1 MSRVNFSLFLILNK
15 LQLFSDGKKQ
25 QNIRDGNKWCY
36 IMEQV
41 CVLHTL
47 SHRAQ
52 LRHSPRI
59 VYIYIHIF
67 VEPIYIVRNSFNAH
81 LFLAQ

>member
-59 VYIYIHIF
+59 VYLYIFLLNLYIYILYETVSTHIYF
-67 VEPIYIVRNSFNAH
+67 
-81 LFLAQ
+81 